1 MKRISTLLLVAATFC
16 CFQANAQRSF
26 VGAANSSGKVI
37 LLDSIVWDVP
47 GGFQNYDLGWYYVF
61 ANVGENATDL
71 AAGDTI
77 FGSIALNG
85 HEVEL
90 QFATNGVKK
99 DSGTYVSLK
108 GLGWPREYFKSG
120 DYANVVVSKVL
131 KLYTG
136 GAYKEIDDQNP
147 HTGHFTV
154 NFTEVGIANTE
165 LEQVRV
171 YPNPV
176 RNSLNIEN
184 ANNLQV
190 NIYAANGQLVKNVT
204 VNGNTTIS
212 VSDLSAGLYI
222 MKMQGEKATRVEKI
236 QVVR

>member
-26 VGAANSSGKVI
+26 VGANVNGQVK
-37 LLDSIVWDVP
+37 LLDSIVWNNVP
-47 GGFQNYDLGWYYVF
+47 EGYQSYDLDWYYVF
-61 ANVGENATDL
+61 ANVGENAADL

-77 FGSIALNG
+77 FGSIALND
-85 HEVEL
+85 HEVKL

-108 GLGWPREYFKSG
+108 GLGWPRDYFKSG

-154 NFTEVGIANTE
+154 NFTNVGIANTE

-204 VNGNTTIS
+204 VNGNATIS